1 MTTPLISVLVLTYHP
16 QENALFSTLR
26 SIVKQKD
33 CNYEVIIADD
43 GSPDFFEEK
52 ICAFLDAHHCIYKI
66 LAHKENQGTV
76 QNILDGVRHASGAY
90 VKPISPGDY
99 LYDDTTLRDTVIFM
113 KQHRAKAAF
122 GKMVFYACQ
131 PEFQVKNLTHPIL
144 PGIYEAENYRFKK
157 ASKQQL
163 IYGDFICGASA
174 VYETAAFQK
183 ALETISP
190 AVRYA
195 EDSVFQLFALERTR
209 IYALPRYIVWYEHGS
224 GISTKKTDLTFTR
237 IDWDFYHFYQLTAK
251 LFPKNS
257 YVQQACR
264 LWELRKAGAKKRLLL
279 GKLRPDRL
287 LFSLRAKLQR
297 NKLQITDYNDEFFR
311 QCHIDG
317 M

>member
-33 CNYEVIIADD
+33 CDYEIIVADD

-52 ICAFLDAHHCIYKI
+52 IRAFLDAHNCTYRI

-76 QNILDGVRHASGAY
+76 KNILDGVNVAQGAY

-99 LYDDTTLRDTVIFM
+99 LYDDTTLRDMGLFM
-113 KQHRAKAAF
+113 DQHQAKAAF
-122 GKMVFYACQ
+122 GKMVFYTCE
-131 PEFQVKNLTHPIL
+131 PEFYVKNLTHPIL
-144 PGIYEAENYRFKK
+144 PGIYEAERYCFQK
-157 ASKQQL
+157 AAKQQL
-163 IYGDFICGASA
+163 VYSDFICGASA
-174 VYETAAFQK
+174 VYETAAFRK

-195 EDSVFQLFALERTR
+195 EDSIFQLFALENTR

-224 GISTKKTDLTFTR
+224 GISTQKPNQAFTR
-237 IDWDFYHFYQLTAK
+237 IDWDFYHFYQLMAK
-251 LFPKNS
+251 LFPGNPH
-257 YVQQACR
+257 VRQACSF
-264 LWELRKAGAKKRLLL
+264 WELRKDGASKKLLAK
-279 GKLRPDRL
+279 KLRPGRI
-287 LFSLRAKLQR
+287 LFSLRARQR
-297 NKLQITDYNDEFFR
+297 RKALKITDYNDEFFR

-317 M
+317 I